1 MAYSMTDVS
10 GMSGVSLSELSHYAE
25 LGLLQPAFRG
35 LDEDMYYE
43 KRELLKLQQI
53 LFCKEAGVPEKE
65 IGPMLKEAPVE
76 IMHVMQQHR
85 MQLLEEALRLHGLI
99 QTLDKT
105 VSYLQGE
112 QEIEAQ
118 ELYKGFIEHTNY
130 PSLPEAGQTMHSLE
144 PTPDYDLTSEG
155 LELKSKQDFLNSQAR
170 IDQIHLDL
178 KKAMELDLAPGSP
191 EVQQII
197 GRHLEWIKGYYT
209 PTPEIYRDLADL
221 YVEHH
226 DFRSMYD
233 NYHPRLAEYL
243 REGMII
249 KAAHDLS

>member
-10 GMSGVSLSELSHYAE
+10 GMSGVSLNELSHYAE
-25 LGLLQPAFRG
+25 LGLLSPAFRG

-53 LFCKEAGVPEKE
+53 MFCKEAGVPEKE
-65 IGPMLKEAPVE
+65 MGPMLKEHSVE
-76 IMHVMQQHR
+76 IVSVMQQHR
-85 MQLLEEALRLHGLI
+85 IQLLEEALRLHGLI

-112 QEIEAQ
+112 REIEAH
-118 ELYKGFIEHTNY
+118 ELYNGFVQHTSY
-130 PSLPEAGQTMHSLE
+130 PLLPEAGGTEHSLE
-144 PTPDYDLTSEG
+144 PVPDNDLPAEEM
-155 LELKSKQDFLNSQAR
+155 ELKSKEDFLNSQAQ

-178 KKAMELDLAPGSP
+178 KQAMELDLAPGSP

-221 YVEHH
+221 YVEHQ

-233 NYHPRLAEYL
+233 GYHPRLAEYL

-249 KAAHDLS
+249 KAAQDLS